1 MGSVDADE
9 VFGIAARDEERDDL
23 VEPRAEPARLVL
35 ERVGLVERD
44 AAVGRVALGARGAH
58 RVVDFL
64 EEAGLVGE
72 CAEEEYGGEGG
83 PDGLGAVAP

>member
-23 VEPRAEPARLVL
+23 VEPRAERARLL